1 MFCALISNTCN
12 FNILT
17 LGWTSLHNTTDG
29 PMHPQFSLEL
39 FLPYS
44 NEIYHLFTILGR
56 ALEWPRG
63 IKHFLQE
70 SKGFIKCWALFF
82 IVGYLIT
89 HKLLGKNL
97 AWPFPM
103 DALKRFLFKFSED
116 FFSSTLKN
124 SSRLPRYSIKYPNLH
139 NWCYQ

>member
-116 FFSSTLKN
+116 FFFFYPEKFK
-124 SSRLPRYSIKYPNLH
+124 SITKVFNKIPQLT
-139 NWCYQ
+139 